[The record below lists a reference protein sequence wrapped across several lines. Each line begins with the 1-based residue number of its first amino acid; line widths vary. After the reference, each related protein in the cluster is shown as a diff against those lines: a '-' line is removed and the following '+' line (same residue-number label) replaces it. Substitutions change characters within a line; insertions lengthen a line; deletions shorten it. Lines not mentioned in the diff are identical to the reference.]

1 MSDKILTLNKTE
13 TFAEEIFRKDIE
25 KLIEQKEAMN
35 NIIDEILTKND
46 MSEDEGETIKNMVE
60 LCICEKMTNDINKF
74 IYFEEDN
81 NKKEEDENE

>member
-1 MSDKILTLNKTE
+1 MNDKILTLNKTE
-13 TFAEEIFRKDIE
+13 TFAEEIFKKDIE

-46 MSEDEGETIKNMVE
+46 ISEDEGETIKNMIE

-74 IYFEEDN
+74 IYFEEDD
-81 NKKEEDENE
+81 NKKEEDDNE